1 MNSLTVVS
9 ILICLILIISL
20 IFVVIIHNNTPGG
33 IIPTPMG
40 GLGSGLSQSK
50 TNKPKED
57 LVQYF
62 AHNWP
67 TLAPVMFKSNC
78 DDDCVSD
85 EVMVEFKKRFGDYFK
100 DKDEENDPVIKHY
113 ANLTY
118 ERTFKMEF
126 KEICKTLNK
135 LRDFINNYPVKDR
148 DLRLKDI
155 ATEIQN
161 LHADH
166 FPQAVFISVILDRM
180 LMICNKFPDYTINQV
195 TYTGDLLTTS
205 IIYYLYIPKNT
216 PFSKNS

>member
-1 MNSLTVVS
+1 MSPTTVIA
-9 ILICLILIISL
+9 ILMCLIIIISL
-20 IFVVIIHNNTPGG
+20 IFIIVIGKNDKLL
-33 IIPTPMG
+33 PTPTG
-40 GLGSGLSQSK
+40 GKGLGTITSLQH
-50 TNKPKED
+50 KPKEE

-67 TLAPVMFKSNC
+67 RLAPVMFKSNC
-78 DDDCVSD
+78 EDDCVSD
-85 EVMVEFKKRFGDYFK
+85 EIMTEFKNKFGDYFK
-100 DKDEENDPVIKHY
+100 NKDEDNDPTIKHY

-135 LRDFINNYPVKDR
+135 LKDFINNHPVKDR

-155 ATEIQN
+155 AVEIEI

-180 LMICNKFPDYTINQV
+180 LIICNKFPEYTIKQI

-205 IIYYLYIPKNT
+205 IIYYLYLPKDT

>member
-1 MNSLTVVS
+1 MSPLTVIS
-9 ILICLILIISL
+9 ILICLVIIISL
-20 IFVVIIHNNTPGG
+20 IFIIIIGHNNGG
-33 IIPTPMG
+33 ILPTTSPT
-40 GLGSGLSQSK
+40 SGNGYLMKK

-57 LVQYF
+57 LIEYF

-67 TLAPVMFKSNC
+67 KLAPVMFKSNC

-85 EVMVEFKKRFGDYFK
+85 EVMTEFKNRFGDYFK

-155 ATEIQN
+155 AIEIEK

-180 LMICNKFPDYTINQV
+180 LIICNKFPEYTINQV

-205 IIYYLYIPKNT
+205 IIYYLYLPKNT

>member
-1 MNSLTVVS
+1 M
-9 ILICLILIISL
+9 L
-20 IFVVIIHNNTPGG
+20 IFIVIIGNNNGG
-33 IIPTPMG
+33 ILPTSVPTNAATF
-40 GLGSGLSQSK
+40 LHKK
-50 TNKPKED
+50 TDKPKDD
-57 LVQYF
+57 LIQYF
-62 AHNWP
+62 AQNWP
-67 TLAPVMFKSNC
+67 KLAPIMFRSNC
-78 DDDCVSD
+78 EDDCVTD
-85 EVMVEFKKRFGDYFK
+85 EIMTEFKKKFGDYFK

-135 LRDFINNYPVKDR
+135 LRDFINNYPVKER

-155 ATEIQN
+155 AVEIHK

-180 LMICNKFPDYTINQV
+180 LQICNKYPEYTINQV

-205 IIYYLYIPKNT
+205 IIYYLYLPKET

>member
-1 MNSLTVVS
+1 MQPTTVVS
-9 ILICLILIISL
+9 ILICLIIIIAL
-20 IFVVIIHNNTPGG
+20 VFIIVISHNNGG
-33 IIPTPMG
+33 ILPTPTG
-40 GLGSGLSQSK
+40 GNSFVMNK

-67 TLAPVMFKSNC
+67 RLAPTLFRSNC

-85 EVMVEFKKRFGDYFK
+85 EVMVEFKQRFGDYFK

-126 KEICKTLNK
+126 KEICKTLKK
-135 LRDFINNYPVKDR
+135 LGDFMNNYPVKER

-155 ATEIQN
+155 AVQIEL

-180 LMICNKFPDYTINQV
+180 LIICNKYPEYTINQI
-195 TYTGDLLTTS
+195 TNTGDLLTTS
-205 IIYYLYIPKNT
+205 IIYYLYLPKDT

>member
-1 MNSLTVVS
+1 MCPTTVIA
-9 ILICLILIISL
+9 ILVCLIIIISL
-20 IFVVIIHNNTPGG
+20 IFIIVISNNNGG
-33 IIPTPMG
+33 LLPTPTG
-40 GLGSGLSQSK
+40 GNVSGYLTPK

-67 TLAPVMFKSNC
+67 RLAPVMFKSNC
-78 DDDCVSD
+78 EDDCVSD
-85 EVMVEFKKRFGDYFK
+85 EIMAEFKNRFGDYFK
-100 DKDEENDPVIKHY
+100 DKDEDNDPVIKHY

-135 LRDFINNYPVKDR
+135 MRDFINNHPVKDR

-155 ATEIQN
+155 AKEIEN

-180 LMICNKFPDYTINQV
+180 LIICNKFPEYTINQV

-205 IIYYLYIPKNT
+205 IIYYLYT

>member
-1 MNSLTVVS
+1 MTPTTVVS
-9 ILICLILIISL
+9 ILICLIIIIAL
-20 IFVVIIHNNTPGG
+20 IFIIIITNNNSG
-33 IIPTPMG
+33 ILPTPT
-40 GLGSGLSQSK
+40 GSNGYIMST

-67 TLAPVMFKSNC
+67 RLAPIMFRSNC
-78 DDDCVSD
+78 EDDCVTE
-85 EVMVEFKKRFGDYFK
+85 EVMVEFKKKFGEYFK
-100 DKDEENDPVIKHY
+100 NSDEENDPVIKHY

-126 KEICKTLNK
+126 KEICKTLKK
-135 LRDFINNYPVKDR
+135 LGEFINNYPVKDR
-148 DLRLKDI
+148 SLRLKDMAI
-155 ATEIQN
+155 EIEK

-180 LMICNKFPDYTINQV
+180 LIICNKFPEYTINQV

-205 IIYYLYIPKNT
+205 IIYYLYLPKDT
-216 PFSKNS
+216 PFAKNS